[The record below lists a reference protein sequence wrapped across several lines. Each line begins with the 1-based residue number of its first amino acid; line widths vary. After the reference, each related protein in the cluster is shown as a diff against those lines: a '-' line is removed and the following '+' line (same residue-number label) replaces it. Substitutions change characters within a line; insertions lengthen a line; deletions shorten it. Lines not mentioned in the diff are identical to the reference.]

1 MDDRFTVHRSL
12 VTRGVTALAASR
24 PLVPLLTT
32 QHGDN
37 CPGWEAC
44 LHLED
49 AFPCVEI
56 TVSCLGTQYL
66 CPVGAETTVWLGE
79 GWETVRDAVTERARL
94 EGVKLIRW
102 RSGKPV
108 RPVDIGLSSD
118 PWHRDP
124 RIAAFATGKL
134 TEAWEAWM
142 WHHITED
149 EGRGL
154 LLTPLL
160 AMEYAHALG
169 ATVDWSGLTVSVRTD
184 TFYKPSEVLGTRT
197 AFRHGIER
205 ARMRAGKLGS
215 GVALHA

>member
-1 MDDRFTVHRSL
+1 MDDRFTFHRSL
-12 VTRGVTALAASR
+12 VTRGVATLAASR

-32 QHGDN
+32 QHGDA
-37 CPGWEAC
+37 CSGWEAC

-56 TVSCLGTQYL
+56 TASCLGTQYL
-66 CPVGAETTVWLGE
+66 CPIGVETTVWLGE
-79 GWETVRDAVTERARL
+79 GWKIVRDAVIERARL

-102 RSGKPV
+102 KSGKPV

-134 TEAWEAWM
+134 AEAWEAWM
-142 WHHITED
+142 WHRITED
-149 EGRGL
+149 LGRGL

-160 AMEYAHALG
+160 AMEYADALG
-169 ATVDWSGLTVSVRTD
+169 ATVDWTGLRVSVRTNI
-184 TFYKPSEVLGTRT
+184 FYKPSEVLGTRT
-197 AFRHGIER
+197 AFRYGIER
-205 ARMRAGKLGS
+205 VWMRAGKLGS
-215 GVALHA
+215 GIALHA